1 MCDQETKS
9 VLSSQGVNAFFFVI
23 KAGLNIGVSETQ
35 SKKAENHPSVGG
47 QMGSEAAGD
56 VRHH

>member
-1 MCDQETKS
+1 M
-9 VLSSQGVNAFFFVI
+9 NAFFFVI